1 MKIGQYV
8 RQNLIQTIKGLD
20 EKDFQ
25 ELLNSVEDGSA
36 KTTFGL
42 HNVDVKLLVK
52 NGEIPKD
59 LENRYYKEPFKGAD
73 GREYRLTSQ
82 WYDNQYYKVTEW
94 IKKHTNGNEKSIE
107 DADCVENVS
116 DYLKSIRGLKKEKI
130 DLEAFKGDLFEKL
143 GLDRDGKYPGINMP
157 ESIQQMNE
165 DSYKPMFFYR
175 GHADTSYQLCSGV
188 RRLAECPEDTLFKFF
203 ESNVP
208 ESTGEMSNLGKLVY
222 MQHHKYYTRLLDIT
236 ESPLV
241 ALYFACQKPK
251 YNDDDKHEENS
262 DGEVLVFSPE
272 LSTVLYE
279 RDEASAFLAALPLL
293 NSKQKERLLDVI
305 KDGVQKTGTTCLK
318 NFPCDCR
325 IEIGKILKKGG
336 AVISDDFNVME
347 VLFPRI
353 IRPNAMFE
361 RIRRQSS
368 LFIIDPLASDE
379 EMGSQWICKHIKIP
393 RGKKKDILEELD
405 YLGINEFVLFLEA
418 DNIKNCVKH
427 RCCGV

>member
-42 HNVDVKLLVK
+42 HNVDIKLLVK

-82 WYDNQYYKVTEW
+82 WYDDQYYKVTEW

-175 GHADTSYQLCSGV
+175 GHADTSYQLC
-188 RRLAECPEDTLFKFF
+188 
-203 ESNVP
+203 
-208 ESTGEMSNLGKLVY
+208 
-222 MQHHKYYTRLLDIT
+222 
-236 ESPLV
+236 
-241 ALYFACQKPK
+241 
-251 YNDDDKHEENS
+251 
-262 DGEVLVFSPE
+262 
-272 LSTVLYE
+272 
-279 RDEASAFLAALPLL
+279 
-293 NSKQKERLLDVI
+293 
-305 KDGVQKTGTTCLK
+305 
-318 NFPCDCR
+318 
-325 IEIGKILKKGG
+325 
-336 AVISDDFNVME
+336 
-347 VLFPRI
+347 
-353 IRPNAMFE
+353 
-361 RIRRQSS
+361 
-368 LFIIDPLASDE
+368 
-379 EMGSQWICKHIKIP
+379 
-393 RGKKKDILEELD
+393 
-405 YLGINEFVLFLEA
+405 
-418 DNIKNCVKH
+418 
-427 RCCGV
+427 